1 MDISIHNDQIRI
13 KNLENFNPEHIFECG
28 QAFRWERQEDG
39 SYTLVAFNR
48 VINVSLDEEDVVIKN
63 TSLEDFENIWIDY
76 FDLKADYKSMQE
88 TFNEDPIMQEAIE
101 YGKGIRILKQDPF
114 ETTISFIISA
124 NNRIPQIKKSIEL
137 IARTYGDSIG
147 FYEGK
152 EYFSFPSP
160 QALAQ
165 VDVSEL
171 REICRVGFRDQRI
184 IDVSKMVACGDLD
197 LNILKERNR
206 EDIKNVLITL
216 PGIGPK
222 IADCITL
229 FAYNKKD
236 SFPVDVWIKRVMEF
250 LYFKED
256 VNKNKLAMLS
266 REKFGPFAGLA
277 QQYLFYYGRE
287 NSIGVEK

>member
-1 MDISIHNDQIRI
+1 MDISIHNDQVRI

-101 YGKGIRILKQDPF
+101 YGEGIRILKQDPF

-124 NNRIPQIKKSIEL
+124 NNRIPQIKKSIGL

-184 IDVSKMVACGDLD
+184 FDVSKMVACGDLD
-197 LNILKERNR
+197 LNILKERDR

>member
-1 MDISIHNDQIRI
+1 MDISIHNDEIRI
-13 KNLENFNPEHIFECG
+13 KNLENFDPEHIFECG

-39 SYTLVAFNR
+39 SYTVVAFNR
-48 VINVSLDEEDVVIKN
+48 VINVSLDHEDVIIKN
-63 TSLEDFENIWIDY
+63 TNLEDFENIWIEY
-76 FDLKADYKSMQE
+76 FDLNSDYKSMQE
-88 TFNEDPIMQEAIE
+88 TFNKDPIMKEAIA
-101 YGKGIRILKQDPF
+101 YGYGIRILKQDPF

-137 IARTYGDSIG
+137 ICKNYGKSIDY
-147 FYEGK
+147 YEGK

-160 QALAQ
+160 EDLAQ
-165 VDVSEL
+165 VEVSEL

-184 IDVSKMVACGDLD
+184 VDVSKMVASGEID
-197 LNILKERNR
+197 LNVLATKDR
-206 EDIKNVLITL
+206 EDIKNILIDL

-229 FAYNKKD
+229 FAYSKKD
-236 SFPVDVWIKRVMEF
+236 SFPVDVWIKRVMEY

-256 VNKNKLAMLS
+256 VNKNKLGMLS
-266 REKFGPFAGLA
+266 REKFGAYAGLA

-287 NSIGVEK
+287 NAIGVEK

>member
-1 MDISIHNDQIRI
+1 MDISIHNDQVRI

-28 QAFRWERQEDG
+28 QAFRWERQEDE

-197 LNILKERNR
+197 LNILKERDR

>member
-1 MDISIHNDQIRI
+1 MNISIHNDQVRI

-39 SYTLVAFNR
+39 SYTVVAFNR
-48 VINVSLDEEDVVIKN
+48 VINVSLDKEDVVIKN
-63 TSLEDFENIWIDY
+63 TSLEDFENVWIDY

-197 LNILKERNR
+197 LNILKERDR

>member
-1 MDISIHNDQIRI
+1 MDVSIHNDQIRI
-13 KNLENFNPEHIFECG
+13 KNLENFDPEHIFECG

-39 SYTLVAFNR
+39 SYTVVAFNR
-48 VINVSLDEEDVVIKN
+48 VINVSLDEEDFLIKN
-63 TSLEDFENIWIDY
+63 TNLADFENIWMDY
-76 FDLKADYKSMQE
+76 FDLNVDYKSMQD
-88 TFNEDPIMQEAIE
+88 TFNEDPIMQEAIA
-101 YGKGIRILKQDPF
+101 YGKGIRILQQDPF

-137 IARTYGDSIG
+137 IARTYGEPIG

-152 EYFSFPSP
+152 EYFAFPSP
-160 QALAQ
+160 EALAQ
-165 VDVSEL
+165 VDVLEL

-184 IDVSKMVACGDLD
+184 VDVSKMVASGDLD
-197 LNILKERNR
+197 LNILKERDR
-206 EDIKNVLITL
+206 EDIKNVLIAL

-250 LYFKED
+250 LYFKAD
-256 VNKNKLAMLS
+256 VNKNKLGMLS
-266 REKFGPFAGLA
+266 REKFGPYAGLA

-287 NSIGVEK
+287 NAIGVEK

>member
-1 MDISIHNDQIRI
+1 MDVSIHNDQIRI
-13 KNLENFNPEHIFECG
+13 KNLENFDPEHIFECG

-39 SYTLVAFNR
+39 SYTVVAFNR
-48 VINVSLDEEDVVIKN
+48 VINVSLDEEDVLIKN
-63 TSLEDFENIWIDY
+63 TNLADFENIWMDY
-76 FDLKADYKSMQE
+76 FDLNVDYKSMQD
-88 TFNEDPIMQEAIE
+88 TFNEDPIMQEAIA
-101 YGKGIRILKQDPF
+101 YGKGIRILQQDPF

-137 IARTYGDSIG
+137 IARTYGEPIG

-152 EYFSFPSP
+152 EYYAFPSP
-160 QALAQ
+160 KALAQ
-165 VDVSEL
+165 VDVLEL

-184 IDVSKMVACGDLD
+184 VDVSKMVASGDLD
-197 LNILKERNR
+197 LNILKERDR
-206 EDIKNVLITL
+206 EDIKNVLIAL

-250 LYFKED
+250 LYFKAD
-256 VNKNKLAMLS
+256 VNKNKLGMLS
-266 REKFGPFAGLA
+266 REKFGPYAGLA

-287 NSIGVEK
+287 NAIGVEK

>member
-1 MDISIHNDQIRI
+1 MDVSIHNDQIRI
-13 KNLENFNPEHIFECG
+13 KNLENFDPEHIFECG

-39 SYTLVAFNR
+39 SYTVVAFNR
-48 VINVSLDEEDVVIKN
+48 VINVSLDEEDVLIKN
-63 TSLEDFENIWIDY
+63 TNLADFENIWMDY
-76 FDLKADYKSMQE
+76 FDLNVDYKSMQD
-88 TFNEDPIMQEAIE
+88 TFNEDPIMQEAIA
-101 YGKGIRILKQDPF
+101 YGKGIRILQQDPF

-137 IARTYGDSIG
+137 IARTYGEPIG

-152 EYFSFPSP
+152 EYYAFPSP
-160 QALAQ
+160 EALAQ
-165 VDVSEL
+165 VDVLEL

-184 IDVSKMVACGDLD
+184 VDVSKMVASGDLN
-197 LNILKERNR
+197 LNNLKERDR
-206 EDIKNVLITL
+206 EDIKNVLIAL

-256 VNKNKLAMLS
+256 VNKNKLGMLS
-266 REKFGPFAGLA
+266 REKFGPYAGLA

-287 NSIGVEK
+287 NAIGVEK

>member
-1 MDISIHNDQIRI
+1 MDVSIHNDQIRI
-13 KNLENFNPEHIFECG
+13 KNLENFDPEHIFECG

-39 SYTLVAFNR
+39 SYTVVAFNR
-48 VINVSLDEEDVVIKN
+48 VINVSLDEEDVLIKN
-63 TSLEDFENIWIDY
+63 TNLADFENIWMDY
-76 FDLKADYKSMQE
+76 FDLNVDYKSMQD
-88 TFNEDPIMQEAIE
+88 TFNEDPIMQEAIA
-101 YGKGIRILKQDPF
+101 YGKGIRILQQDPF

-137 IARTYGDSIG
+137 IARTYGEPIG

-152 EYFSFPSP
+152 EYYAFPSP
-160 QALAQ
+160 KALAQ
-165 VDVSEL
+165 VDVLEL

-184 IDVSKMVACGDLD
+184 VDVSKMVASGDLN
-197 LNILKERNR
+197 LNNLKERDR
-206 EDIKNVLITL
+206 EDIKNVLIAL

-256 VNKNKLAMLS
+256 VNKNKLGMLS
-266 REKFGPFAGLA
+266 REKFGPYAGLA

-287 NSIGVEK
+287 NAIGVEK

>member
-1 MDISIHNDQIRI
+1 MDISIHNDQVRI

-63 TSLEDFENIWIDY
+63 TSLEDFENVWIDY
-76 FDLKADYKSMQE
+76 FDLKANYKSMQE

-197 LNILKERNR
+197 LNILKERDR

>member
-1 MDISIHNDQIRI
+1 MDVSIHNDQVRI

-39 SYTLVAFNR
+39 SYTVVAFNR

-63 TSLEDFENIWIDY
+63 TNLEDFENVWIDY

-88 TFNEDPIMQEAIE
+88 TFNDDPIMQAAID
-101 YGKGIRILKQDPF
+101 YGKGIRILQQDPF

-137 IARTYGDSIG
+137 IARTYGDPIG

-152 EYFSFPSP
+152 EYFSFPKP
-160 QALAQ
+160 EALAQ

-184 IDVSKMVACGDLD
+184 VDVSKMVACGDLD
-197 LNILKERNR
+197 LNILKERDR
-206 EDIKNVLITL
+206 EEIKNILIAL

-236 SFPVDVWIKRVMEF
+236 SFPVDVWIKRVMEY